1 LSDGK
6 SRVALAIIDVFLRMN
21 ELALAA
27 EEPVAVKTIRL
38 LAAGK
43 LIDEQ
48 LSEWIE
54 ANSAEQ
60 GWRSLAAPGLARWHD
75 DALALR
81 VRAEAVSSSTD
92 RQAVVVAG
100 PPRPQQEYYFV
111 AGSGRERTSG
121 FEAVPWHLAASGR

>member
-38 LAAGK
+38 LAAGE

-60 GWRSLAAPGLARWHD
+60 GWRSLAR
-75 DALALR
+75 R
-81 VRAEAVSSSTD
+81 CTRS
-92 RQAVVVAG
+92 AG
-100 PPRPQQEYYFV
+100 EG
-111 AGSGRERTSG
+111 GSGL
-121 FEAVPWHLAASGR
+121 VIH